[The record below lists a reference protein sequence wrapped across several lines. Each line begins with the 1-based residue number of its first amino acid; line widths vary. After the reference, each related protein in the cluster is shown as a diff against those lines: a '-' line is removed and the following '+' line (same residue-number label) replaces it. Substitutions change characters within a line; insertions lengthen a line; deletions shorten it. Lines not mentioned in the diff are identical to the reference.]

1 MKPPCVLPKI
11 LERVAP
17 ARGGTITGLY
27 TVLVEGDDLTDPIAD
42 FVRAI
47 LDGHIVL
54 TRDLAS
60 MGHYPAIDV
69 LQSVSRVMP
78 NIVEPNHLSATRSIL
93 ELMATYRNAEDLIN
107 LGAYRSGANP
117 RLDLAV
123 SMNDSINRFLRQG
136 VSERASLAESL
147 QALEGLVSQAKEIE
161 QSQARTGR

>member
-1 MKPPCVLPKI
+1 MSKI
-11 LERVAP
+11 
-17 ARGGTITGLY
+17 
-27 TVLVEGDDLTDPIAD
+27 DLTDPIAD

-54 TRDLAS
+54 SRDLAS
-60 MGHYPAIDV
+60 RGHYPAIDV
-69 LQSVSRVMP
+69 LQSVNRVTP
-78 NIVEPNHLSATRSIL
+78 NIVEPDHLSSTLYIL
-93 ELMATYRNAEDLIN
+93 ELMSTYRNAEDLIN
-107 LGAYRSGANP
+107 LGTYRSGANP

-136 VSERASLAESL
+136 VLERASLAESL